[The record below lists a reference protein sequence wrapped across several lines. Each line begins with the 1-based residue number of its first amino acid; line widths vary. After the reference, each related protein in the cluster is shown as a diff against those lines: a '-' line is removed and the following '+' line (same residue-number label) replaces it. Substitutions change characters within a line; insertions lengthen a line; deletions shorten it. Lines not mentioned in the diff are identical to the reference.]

1 MNKVMGQVIIEI
13 FVTHWLCIRGQN
25 QRVWV
30 FNSVVVVV
38 AQDKTKKTSFFT
50 YTDKSA
56 LIS

>member
-13 FVTHWLCIRGQN
+13 FVTHWLCVRGQN

-30 FNSVVVVV
+30 FNSVVV
-38 AQDKTKKTSFFT
+38 AQDKTKKASFFT
-50 YTDKSA
+50 YTKKSA